1 MSWFSVKGAPRLTS
15 VSCASVAFPA
25 ILSCHSVLMEISA
38 SKLRF
43 MSSSTALLTLASTLL

>member
-1 MSWFSVKGAPRLTS
+1 MSWLSVKGAPRLTS

-43 MSSSTALLTLASTLL
+43 ISSSTALLTLASTLL